1 MKTSS
6 QLARTPTLR
15 HSTSI
20 SSCAPSNDP
29 NDPLVSARQVCDHF
43 FAGISDMT
51 LWRWLR
57 DPELGFP
64 RPLVINRRRYWREDE
79 IKVWLASRPRDGPEE
94 TNLPRSDPDGTCA
107 RARRRARERTSSKKK
122 RLFRRASCE
131 HKSPDFWELPSSKKR
146 NARYS

>member
-64 RPLVINRRRYWREDE
+64 GLWSSTAAAIGEKTRSRFGWPHARATGRRKPTCPAPIRTAHRAARAVGLESAPLPKRRPLPKSLMRAQV
-79 IKVWLASRPRDGPEE
+79 SR
-94 TNLPRSDPDGTCA
+94 LLGT
-107 RARRRARERTSSKKK
+107 
-122 RLFRRASCE
+122 
-131 HKSPDFWELPSSKKR
+131 PV
-146 NARYS
+146 